1 MWYEVVVTEKDG
13 VRTATVV
20 HDDEE
25 TKTKTTKK

>member
-1 MWYEVVVTEKDG
+1 MWYEVIVTEKDG

-25 TKTKTTKK
+25 KKEKKSK